1 MKKIKKIII
10 SALLLAS
17 AIVINR
23 FLSINTSILS
33 IGFTF
38 VPLML
43 AGIILGW
50 KYSLV
55 IAGFT
60 DLIGALLFPFG
71 SYFVGYTISSLL
83 TGLVYGLLLH
93 CKGEFLVD
101 KKFIIHLIIAILI
114 VCVFINGGLNT
125 LWLVMTSKKAFLAI
139 LPTRVVK
146 QLIMIPVMFITIV
159 SLSKLLVKQ
168 INEVKND

>member
-50 KYSLV
+50 KYSLL
-55 IAGFT
+55 IAALT

-71 SYFVGYTISSLL
+71 TYFIGYTISSAL
-83 TGLVYGLLLH
+83 TGLVYGLLLYR
-93 CKGEFLVD
+93 KDGFKLD
-101 KKFIIHLIIAILI
+101 KKFMIRLLIAILI
-114 VCVFINGGLNT
+114 VTIFINGGLNT
-125 LWLVMTSKKAFLAI
+125 LWLVITMKKAFLVI
-139 LPTRVVK
+139 LPTRVLK
-146 QLIMIPVMFITIV
+146 QLIMIPVMFVTMIALCKV
-159 SLSKLLVKQ
+159 LQKQ
-168 INEVKND
+168 LEGIND

>member
-1 MKKIKKIII
+1 MKKINKIII

-43 AGIILGW
+43 TAIILGP
-50 KYSLV
+50 KYSIIV
-55 IAGFT
+55 AGLA

-71 SYFVGYTISSLL
+71 TFFIGYTISALL
-83 TGLVYGLLLH
+83 TGAVYG
-93 CKGEFLVD
+93 FLMYNKDSFKVN
-101 KKFIIHLIIAILI
+101 KKFIIKTIIAILI
-114 VCVFINGGLNT
+114 VCVVINGALNT
-125 LWLVMTSKKAFLAI
+125 IWLLMTSSKATIAI
-139 LPTRVVK
+139 LPPRIIK
-146 QLIMIPVMFITIV
+146 QLIMIPVMFATIV
-159 SLSKLLVKQ
+159 SISKVFEKQ
-168 INEVKND
+168 INGLRND

>member
-23 FLSINTSILS
+23 FLSINTSIVS

-55 IAGFT
+55 IGLLT

-71 SYFVGYTISSLL
+71 SYFVGYTISSAL
-83 TGLVYGLLLH
+83 TGLVYGLLLYR
-93 CKGEFLVD
+93 KGDFVVD
-101 KKFIIHLIIAILI
+101 KKFMINLVIAILI
-114 VCVFINGGLNT
+114 VCIFINGGLNT
-125 LWLVMTSKKAFLAI
+125 LWLVITSKKAFLAI
-139 LPTRVVK
+139 LPTRVLK
-146 QLIMIPVMFITIV
+146 QLLMMPIMFITMV
-159 SLSKLLVKQ
+159 SLTKLLTKQ

>member
-23 FLSINTSILS
+23 FLSINTSIVS

-55 IAGFT
+55 IGLLT

-71 SYFVGYTISSLL
+71 SYFVGYTISSAL
-83 TGLVYGLLLH
+83 TGLVYGLLLYR
-93 CKGEFLVD
+93 KGDFTVD
-101 KKFIIHLIIAILI
+101 KKFMISLVIAILI
-114 VCVFINGGLNT
+114 VCIFINGGLNT
-125 LWLVMTSKKAFLAI
+125 LWLVITSKKAFLAI
-139 LPTRVVK
+139 LPTRVLK
-146 QLIMIPVMFITIV
+146 QLLMMPIMFITMV
-159 SLSKLLVKQ
+159 SLTKLLTKQ

>member
-1 MKKIKKIII
+1 MKKIRKIII
-10 SALLLAS
+10 SALLLAA

-50 KYSLV
+50 KYSLL
-55 IAGFT
+55 IAGLA

-71 SYFVGYTISSLL
+71 SFFVGYTISAVL
-83 TGLVYGLLLH
+83 TGLVYGLFLYS
-93 CKGEFLVD
+93 KGEFKVD
-101 KKFIIHLIIAILI
+101 KKFMIHLLIAILI
-114 VCVFINGGLNT
+114 VCIVINGGLNT

-146 QLIMIPVMFITIV
+146 QLIMIPVMFITMV
-159 SLSKLLVKQ
+159 SLTKLLEKQ
-168 INEVKND
+168 INGVKND